1 MATRPRPQVS
11 IRLADDSF
19 IIPPGL
25 LFPSPTIAGCYA
37 PSLHL
42 LAKSDEVEAG
52 AMRITSIGDWFNRVR
67 LLSEQAT
74 GVTEGNSDRNSIIM
88 SGISGS
94 NGVTTGGAIGLL
106 NGKFGITYTINKLEG
121 SSGATLEFGADNK
134 FRPHWWS
141 VNNILQY
148 GATVVVGFKG
158 QGFTGEL
165 GVPND
170 LVNPITDA
178 AGFASTAYGYDIVFQ
193 AYHKD
198 GWSGTDFIAVS
209 DRTDVVTIVDALSSS
224 EAPVIGVVNAGITGS
239 PMDSDDD
246 IDVVGENAYIIST
259 AGFKNHFNSTQDS
272 GSSNLISTPLCVD
285 LAGIIIR
292 NDRVNGPWIS
302 PAGTKKGQILNAVS
316 LSKKLTTDEQDLL
329 YDNNVNPIIS
339 VKGSGTFLFGDLTM
353 ASDTSS
359 LIGINVIRTIIEI
372 KRQLLPAA
380 QNILFENNTPDTRLR
395 FVNIAESLLTRIK
408 SLGGLTSFSIQC
420 DENNNPQQVVD
431 SKTFVADIR
440 VKIPGSIN
448 YILVTLTNT

>member
-11 IRLADDSF
+11 IKLADDSF

-42 LAKSDEVEAG
+42 LAKSEEIEAG

-67 LLSEQAT
+67 LLSEQAS
-74 GVTEGNSDRNSIIM
+74 GVTEGNPDRNNIIM
-88 SGISGS
+88 RGIPDS

-106 NGKFGITYTINKLEG
+106 NGKFGITYTINPLEG
-121 SSGATLEFGADNK
+121 SSGATLEFDADNK

-148 GATVVVGFKG
+148 GATVIVGFNG
-158 QGFTGEL
+158 TGFTGAL
-165 GVPND
+165 GVPSN
-170 LVNPITDA
+170 LVNPVTQA
-178 AGFASTAYGYDIVFQ
+178 AGFASTAYEYDIVFQ
-193 AYHKD
+193 PYHSD
-198 GWSGTDFIAVS
+198 ADWSGTEFTAPS
-209 DRTDVVTIVDALSSS
+209 DRTDVVTIVDGLKSS
-224 EAPVIGVVNAGITGS
+224 EAPVIGIVNAGITGTI
-239 PMDSDDD
+239 DSDDNL
-246 IDVVGENAYIIST
+246 DVVGENPYLIST
-259 AGFKNHFNSTQDS
+259 AGFKNHLNSTQDS

-285 LAGIIIR
+285 LAGILIR

-302 PAGTKKGQILNAVS
+302 PAGTKKGQILNSVS
-316 LSKKLTTDEQDLL
+316 LSKKLTTDEQDRL
-329 YDNNVNPIIS
+329 YNSNVNPIIS

-353 ASDTSS
+353 AADTSS

-372 KRQLLPAA
+372 KRQLLPSA
-380 QNILFENNTPDTRLR
+380 QNILFENNTPETRLK
-395 FVNIAESLLTRIK
+395 FVNVAESLLTRIK
-408 SLGGLTSFSIQC
+408 SLGGLTSFTIQC
-420 DENNNPQQVVD
+420 DENNNPQQVID

-448 YILVTLTNT
+448 YILISLTNT

>member
-11 IRLADDSF
+11 IKLADDSF

-42 LAKSDEVEAG
+42 LAKSEEIEAG

-67 LLSEQAT
+67 LLSEQAS
-74 GVTEGNSDRNSIIM
+74 GVTEGNPDRNNIIM
-88 SGISGS
+88 RGISGS

-121 SSGATLEFGADNK
+121 SSGATLVFDAENK

-148 GATVVVGFKG
+148 GATVIVGFNG
-158 QGFTGEL
+158 TGFTGAL
-165 GVPND
+165 GVPSN
-170 LVNPITDA
+170 LVNPITQA
-178 AGFASTAYGYDIVFQ
+178 AGFASTAYEYDIVFQ
-193 AYHKD
+193 PYHSD
-198 GWSGTDFIAVS
+198 ADWSGTDFTAPS
-209 DRTDVVTIVDALSSS
+209 DRTDVVTIVDGLKSS
-224 EAPVIGVVNAGITGS
+224 EAPVIGIVNAGITGTI
-239 PMDSDDD
+239 DSDDNL
-246 IDVVGENAYIIST
+246 DVVGENPYLIST
-259 AGFKNHFNSTQDS
+259 AGFKNHLNSTQDS

-285 LAGIIIR
+285 LAGILIR

-302 PAGTKKGQILNAVS
+302 PAGTKKGQILNSVS
-316 LSKKLTTDEQDLL
+316 LSKKLTTDEQDRL

-353 ASDTSS
+353 AADTSS

-372 KRQLLPAA
+372 KRQLLPSA
-380 QNILFENNTPDTRLR
+380 QNILFENNTPETRLK
-395 FVNIAESLLTRIK
+395 FVNVAESLLTRIK
-408 SLGGLTSFSIQC
+408 SLGGLTSFTIQC
-420 DENNNPQQVVD
+420 DENNNPQQVID

-448 YILVTLTNT
+448 YILISLTNT